1 MARFTFIFFPHFF
14 QHFKWLQSHI
24 KQSHEKEKPFKCDKC
39 DMSFGTKA
47 HLLSHAYYKHTEK
60 NIYCDICG
68 HKAKGRQ
75 DLRRHIE
82 AKHEKLRNYACNVCE
97 DTKFYSKW
105 QLKMHTRGLY
115 SDIIIF
121 GYISF
126 RQLLVV
132 NVDKGQKF

>member
-1 MARFTFIFFPHFF
+1 
-14 QHFKWLQSHI
+14 
-24 KQSHEKEKPFKCDKC
+24 
-39 DMSFGTKA
+39 MSFGTKP
-47 HLLSHAYYKHTEK
+47 HLLSHAYYKHSEK

-115 SDIIIF
+115 LDNII
-121 GYISF
+121 ISF
-126 RQLLVV
+126 RELL
-132 NVDKGQKF
+132 

>member
-1 MARFTFIFFPHFF
+1 MARFIFIFFPHFF

-82 AKHEKLRNYACNVCE
+82 AKHEKLRNYSCNVCE

-115 SDIIIF
+115 SDHSVLEPRPD
-121 GYISF
+121 YHSM
-126 RQLLVV
+126 
-132 NVDKGQKF
+132 KAYTP

>member
-1 MARFTFIFFPHFF
+1 
-14 QHFKWLQSHI
+14 
-24 KQSHEKEKPFKCDKC
+24 
-39 DMSFGTKA
+39 MSFGTKA

-132 NVDKGQKF
+132 NIDKGQNF